1 MFKSMKRIIRWA
13 GKYRGRLYLGS
24 VFSFFSSLSTA
35 IPTMAAAYAL
45 DKSIQAYWAHTTID
59 ASLIWKM
66 LWIIVGSIA
75 LNFLFSYLRAILQE
89 SIGYEVA
96 AGQRIHLGDV
106 LKRVPLGYFSQNSV
120 GDILAGVT
128 TELSTLELQGM
139 KMVDVIINGYAKF
152 IAIVLC
158 LIFFSPVAAVISI
171 VGVALSALALQ
182 GISRHSEKTAATT
195 HKAMEDMSGAAIE
208 YIRGLSSVK
217 SFGQEGAS
225 IENFRN
231 ASKELKDIH
240 IKVEKGYALGELF
253 YQHTRPAA
261 TSSTVTMRFNISEA
275 QTSAVLIPK
284 GTRVS
289 NGQNMFWA
297 TVEDR
302 YIAAGQTHGDVTAEC
317 MTAGTAGNGYLAG
330 QIATIVDVFDYYTSC
345 TNLTESGGGSD
356 APTDDE
362 FYEQLRQSED
372 NYSTAGPKGG
382 YIAKAKAVSND
393 IADVLPNS
401 PTPGEVRIYVLMEDG
416 TIAGQEVK
424 NAVLAA
430 CNADETRPLTD
441 HVLVEDPETVE
452 YDIDVTYYLNR
463 GGPSAADVQSEVNA
477 AVDAYVKW
485 QAGKLGRDINP
496 SELTRRMMVNGVKRI
511 VIRSPVYAELRSGNV
526 ATDASGRVALA
537 DLTNTVPQVG
547 KLRGR
552 TVTSGGYEDE

>member
-1 MFKSMKRIIRWA
+1 MD
-13 GKYRGRLYLGS
+13 
-24 VFSFFSSLSTA
+24 
-35 IPTMAAAYAL
+35 AYEA
-45 DKSIQAYWAHTTID
+45 
-59 ASLIWKM
+59 
-66 LWIIVGSIA
+66 IVGHSAQPSSPERIFIAWVASI
-75 LNFLFSYLRAILQE
+75 ILQE
-89 SIGYEVA
+89 RVYLNH
-96 AGQRIHLGDV
+96 AGN
-106 LKRVPLGYFSQNSV
+106 QN
-120 GDILAGVT
+120 I
-128 TELSTLELQGM
+128 
-139 KMVDVIINGYAKF
+139 
-152 IAIVLC
+152 
-158 LIFFSPVAAVISI
+158 P
-171 VGVALSALALQ
+171 
-182 GISRHSEKTAATT
+182 SRA
-195 HKAMEDMSGAAIE
+195 
-208 YIRGLSSVK
+208 
-217 SFGQEGAS
+217 EGA
-225 IENFRN
+225 N
-231 ASKELKDIH
+231 LD
-240 IKVEKGYALGELF
+240 ALGELF

-452 YDIDVTYYLNR
+452 YDIDTTYYLNR

-496 SELTRRMMVNGVKRI
+496 SELTRRMMVNGVKRV
-511 VIRSPVYAELRSGNV
+511 VIRSPVYTELRSGNV

-537 DLTNTVPQVG
+537 DLTDTVPQVG

>member
-1 MFKSMKRIIRWA
+1 M
-13 GKYRGRLYLGS
+13 
-24 VFSFFSSLSTA
+24 
-35 IPTMAAAYAL
+35 
-45 DKSIQAYWAHTTID
+45 
-59 ASLIWKM
+59 
-66 LWIIVGSIA
+66 
-75 LNFLFSYLRAILQE
+75 
-89 SIGYEVA
+89 
-96 AGQRIHLGDV
+96 
-106 LKRVPLGYFSQNSV
+106 
-120 GDILAGVT
+120 
-128 TELSTLELQGM
+128 
-139 KMVDVIINGYAKF
+139 
-152 IAIVLC
+152 
-158 LIFFSPVAAVISI
+158 
-171 VGVALSALALQ
+171 
-182 GISRHSEKTAATT
+182 
-195 HKAMEDMSGAAIE
+195 
-208 YIRGLSSVK
+208 
-217 SFGQEGAS
+217 
-225 IENFRN
+225 
-231 ASKELKDIH
+231 
-240 IKVEKGYALGELF
+240 
-253 YQHTRPAA
+253 
-261 TSSTVTMRFNISEA
+261 
-275 QTSAVLIPK
+275 
-284 GTRVS
+284 
-289 NGQNMFWA
+289 
-297 TVEDR
+297 
-302 YIAAGQTHGDVTAEC
+302 
-317 MTAGTAGNGYLAG
+317 
-330 QIATIVDVFDYYTSC
+330 DVFDYYTSC

-441 HVLVEDPETVE
+441 HVLVEDPETVA

-496 SELTRRMMVNGVKRI
+496 SELTRRVMVNGVKRV
-511 VIRSPVYAELRSGNV
+511 VIRSPVYTELRSGNV

-537 DLTNTVPQVG
+537 DLTDTVPQVG

>member
-1 MFKSMKRIIRWA
+1 MNTNVTMIPVAQLHPHPDNPRKDLGDITELTASIKANGVLQNLTVVPRANPDVNYEKLCRQYYADPTEENRTKLNQFRNTDGYTVIIGHR
-13 GKYRGRLYLGS
+13 RL
-24 VFSFFSSLSTA
+24 
-35 IPTMAAAYAL
+35 AAA
-45 DKSIQAYWAHTTID
+45 K
-59 ASLIWKM
+59 
-66 LWIIVGSIA
+66 
-75 LNFLFSYLRAILQE
+75 
-89 SIGYEVA
+89 A
-96 AGQRIHLGDV
+96 AGLM
-106 LKRVPLGYFSQNSV
+106 
-120 GDILAGVT
+120 
-128 TELSTLELQGM
+128 ELPC
-139 KMVDVIINGYAKF
+139 
-152 IAIVLC
+152 IV
-158 LIFFSPVAAVISI
+158 V
-171 VGVALSALALQ
+171 
-182 GISRHSEKTAATT
+182 
-195 HKAMEDMSGAAIE
+195 ED
-208 YIRGLSSVK
+208 
-217 SFGQEGAS
+217 
-225 IENFRN
+225 
-231 ASKELKDIH
+231 
-240 IKVEKGYALGELF
+240 
-253 YQHTRPAA
+253 
-261 TSSTVTMRFNISEA
+261 
-275 QTSAVLIPK
+275 
-284 GTRVS
+284 
-289 NGQNMFWA
+289 MFWA

-317 MTAGTAGNGYLAG
+317 MTAGASGNGYLAG

-452 YDIDVTYYLNR
+452 YDIDATYYLNR

-496 SELTRRMMVNGVKRI
+496 SELTRRMMVNGVKRV
-511 VIRSPVYAELRSGNV
+511 VIRSPVYTELRSGNV

-537 DLTNTVPQVG
+537 DLTDTVPQVG

>member
-1 MFKSMKRIIRWA
+1 MGGDYVTLNQLVTAFNRTGSYSYKMISWVENRGLPVHNKRVQQNTFRVVYLKEFWIWAEKNRSFLDFSKLEPLAFGEEPAWVAEQRKRDFKACSLQRKDPWTPAEDAKLRMLLEQYKYTYEQMSDMLRRSPGAIQRRCADLGLKARPVRINPHGPGAVWHQEDYDRLAEGIKSGESYMSISKALGKSEKAIRGKVYYCYLTENADKVRAMMA
-13 GKYRGRLYLGS
+13 GGNWGDGAPEPTVWQARL
-24 VFSFFSSLSTA
+24 LSRSRAEMQT
-35 IPTMAAAYAL
+35 TM
-45 DKSIQAYWAHTTID
+45 T
-59 ASLIWKM
+59 M
-66 LWIIVGSIA
+66 LVEA
-75 LNFLFSYLRAILQE
+75 LNCRIQQV
-89 SIGYEVA
+89 GYDPALEDHWNQYW
-96 AGQRIHLGDV
+96 QR
-106 LKRVPLGYFSQNSV
+106 
-120 GDILAGVT
+120 T
-128 TELSTLELQGM
+128 T
-139 KMVDVIINGYAKF
+139 
-152 IAIVLC
+152 C
-158 LIFFSPVAAVISI
+158 L
-171 VGVALSALALQ
+171 
-182 GISRHSEKTAATT
+182 H
-195 HKAMEDMSGAAIE
+195 
-208 YIRGLSSVK
+208 
-217 SFGQEGAS
+217 
-225 IENFRN
+225 
-231 ASKELKDIH
+231 
-240 IKVEKGYALGELF
+240 
-253 YQHTRPAA
+253 
-261 TSSTVTMRFNISEA
+261 
-275 QTSAVLIPK
+275 
-284 GTRVS
+284 
-289 NGQNMFWA
+289 MFWA

-452 YDIDVTYYLNR
+452 YDIDTTYYLNR

-496 SELTRRMMVNGVKRI
+496 SELTRRMMVNGVKRV
-511 VIRSPVYAELRSGNV
+511 VIRSPVYTELRSGNV

-537 DLTNTVPQVG
+537 DLTDTVPQVG

>member
-1 MFKSMKRIIRWA
+1 MSRNP
-13 GKYRGRLYLGS
+13 LYQFVDTDTTKLE
-24 VFSFFSSLSTA
+24 
-35 IPTMAAAYAL
+35 AALVDAYEA
-45 DKSIQAYWAHTTID
+45 
-59 ASLIWKM
+59 
-66 LWIIVGSIA
+66 IVGHSAQASSPERIFIAWVASI
-75 LNFLFSYLRAILQE
+75 ILQE
-89 SIGYEVA
+89 RVYLNH
-96 AGQRIHLGDV
+96 AGN
-106 LKRVPLGYFSQNSV
+106 QN
-120 GDILAGVT
+120 I
-128 TELSTLELQGM
+128 
-139 KMVDVIINGYAKF
+139 
-152 IAIVLC
+152 
-158 LIFFSPVAAVISI
+158 P
-171 VGVALSALALQ
+171 
-182 GISRHSEKTAATT
+182 SRA
-195 HKAMEDMSGAAIE
+195 
-208 YIRGLSSVK
+208 
-217 SFGQEGAS
+217 EGA
-225 IENFRN
+225 N
-231 ASKELKDIH
+231 LD
-240 IKVEKGYALGELF
+240 ALGELF

-382 YIAKAKAVSND
+382 YIAKAKAASND

-441 HVLVEDPETVE
+441 HVLVEDPETVA

-463 GGPSAADVQSEVNA
+463 GGPPAADVQSEVNA

-496 SELTRRMMVNGVKRI
+496 SELTRRMMVNGVKRV
-511 VIRSPVYAELRSGNV
+511 VIRSPVYTELRSGNV

-537 DLTNTVPQVG
+537 DLTDTVPQVG

>member
-1 MFKSMKRIIRWA
+1 MAVSSSKSANRFA
-13 GKYRGRLYLGS
+13 
-24 VFSFFSSLSTA
+24 T
-35 IPTMAAAYAL
+35 
-45 DKSIQAYWAHTTID
+45 DKECFD
-59 ASLIWKM
+59 E
-66 LWIIVGSIA
+66 V
-75 LNFLFSYLRAILQE
+75 LFHLQQ
-89 SIGYEVA
+89 
-96 AGQRIHLGDV
+96 QRHV
-106 LKRVPLGYFSQNSV
+106 
-120 GDILAGVT
+120 
-128 TELSTLELQGM
+128 
-139 KMVDVIINGYAKF
+139 
-152 IAIVLC
+152 
-158 LIFFSPVAAVISI
+158 
-171 VGVALSALALQ
+171 
-182 GISRHSEKTAATT
+182 
-195 HKAMEDMSGAAIE
+195 
-208 YIRGLSSVK
+208 
-217 SFGQEGAS
+217 
-225 IENFRN
+225 
-231 ASKELKDIH
+231 
-240 IKVEKGYALGELF
+240 
-253 YQHTRPAA
+253 
-261 TSSTVTMRFNISEA
+261 
-275 QTSAVLIPK
+275 
-284 GTRVS
+284 
-289 NGQNMFWA
+289 FWA

-356 APTDDE
+356 SPTDDE

-452 YDIDVTYYLNR
+452 YDIDTTYYLNR

-496 SELTRRMMVNGVKRI
+496 SELTRRMMVNGVKRV
-511 VIRSPVYAELRSGNV
+511 VIRSPVYTELRSGNV

-537 DLTNTVPQVG
+537 DLTDTVPQVG

>member
-1 MFKSMKRIIRWA
+1 MASRKEYEMLFQLDAK
-13 GKYRGRLYLGS
+13 LGS
-24 VFSFFSSLSTA
+24 SYTSTFSKAKSGPSELQKEIRSLQSVQADISAYTKQQAAVEKTQVKLDNLNKQYQLLQQEIKETNGPTTSLERESAKLEQRIGDTSNALATQKERLSQTAASLS
-35 IPTMAAAYAL
+35 AAGISTERLGEANANL
-45 DKSIQAYWAHTTID
+45 SDR
-59 ASLIWKM
+59 L
-66 LWIIVGSIA
+66 
-75 LNFLFSYLRAILQE
+75 SYLRTKQIVGHSAQPSSPERIFIAWVASIILQE
-89 SIGYEVA
+89 RVYLNH
-96 AGQRIHLGDV
+96 AGN
-106 LKRVPLGYFSQNSV
+106 QN
-120 GDILAGVT
+120 I
-128 TELSTLELQGM
+128 
-139 KMVDVIINGYAKF
+139 
-152 IAIVLC
+152 
-158 LIFFSPVAAVISI
+158 P
-171 VGVALSALALQ
+171 
-182 GISRHSEKTAATT
+182 SRA
-195 HKAMEDMSGAAIE
+195 
-208 YIRGLSSVK
+208 
-217 SFGQEGAS
+217 EGA
-225 IENFRN
+225 N
-231 ASKELKDIH
+231 LD
-240 IKVEKGYALGELF
+240 ALGELF

-452 YDIDVTYYLNR
+452 YDIDTTYYLNR

-496 SELTRRMMVNGVKRI
+496 SELTRRMMVNGVKRV
-511 VIRSPVYAELRSGNV
+511 VIRSPVYTELRSGNV

-537 DLTNTVPQVG
+537 DLTDTVPQVG